1 MSYSNPMGDQVGWE
15 SGAEAGMPRTP
26 APPFY
31 DPTMPPLIE
40 PPVILDSDIDPRVGV
55 NLPPDVLRAINSQNS
70 ASMVPLLAVG
80 AIVLFAISRG

>member
-40 PPVILDSDIDPRVGV
+40 PPVIEIEGENPNNRPFLPGV
-55 NLPPDVLRAINSQNS
+55 EPVKPKMGMGAVLA
-70 ASMVPLLAVG
+70 AALV
-80 AIVLFAISRG
+80 FYAISRG